1 MILRSNKRMLQSALI
16 LVGIGILGTLL
27 FSFLSRWEANR
38 SIVDEESDPYADYGR
53 PVVFYNGAS
62 YALRENLETI
72 LLIGVDKYEADIGQ
86 ESYNSTQQADSLWL
100 VVFDHTDRTYTV
112 LQLNRDTMTNIPM
125 LGVRGEQAGSFTGQL
140 ALAHTYG
147 SGGRDSCR
155 NTVEAVSGL
164 LYGIGI
170 DHYASFTM
178 DAVTLINDL
187 SGGVQLTMQDDFSS
201 FDPAM
206 KKGAVVTLKGEQA
219 LTYVRTRKELE
230 DSTNLSRMERQRQYL
245 NALQLNVLACIKRDN
260 TFVLNLI
267 TKISKYM
274 VSDCTI
280 DQMSKLFNETE
291 AYQSSGIITPEGKA
305 VQGEKYIEFYVD
317 EEALKSLVIS
327 SFYEP
332 YTEESPS

>member
-1 MILRSNKRMLQSALI
+1 MKLRSNKRMLQSVLI

-38 SIVDEESDPYADYGR
+38 SIVDEESDPYTDYGR

-62 YALRENLETI
+62 YALRKNLETI

-100 VVFDHTDRTYTV
+100 VILDHTDKTYTV

-178 DAVTLINDL
+178 DAVALINDL
-187 SGGVQLTMQDDFSS
+187 SGGVQLTMQEDFSS
-201 FDPAM
+201 FDSTM

-219 LTYVRTRKELE
+219 LTYVRTRKGLE

-267 TKISKYM
+267 TKVSKYM
-274 VSDCTI
+274 VTDCTI

-291 AYQSSGIITPEGKA
+291 AYQSSGIIAPEGKA
-305 VQGEKYIEFYVD
+305 VKGEKYMEFYVD
-317 EEALKSLVIS
+317 EEALKSLVIT

-332 YTEESPS
+332 YSEESPT